1 MVDVI
6 QKSREIRLVEAL
18 ATFPP
23 KGKVLIPNLNPGYSG
38 KEIITKRIKMNNNNL
53 QGRLL
58 NTAAR
63 ERNFAVCYC
72 LACSKSSMHHRCSS
86 FHFTQVL

>member
-23 KGKVLIPNLNPGYSG
+23 KGKVLIPNLVSGYSG
-38 KEIITKRIKMNNNNL
+38 QEIITKRIIMDNKTTKGG
-53 QGRLL
+53 QL

-63 ERNFAVCYC
+63 KRNFAVCYC
-72 LACSKSSMHHRCSS
+72 LACSKSSMHP
-86 FHFTQVL
+86 